1 MLTSARHIAMIATVA
16 LAGCGLSGCGTIN
29 EKLAA
34 GVSDSIPAFVGGLP
48 ADAPAAAGHG
58 KI

>member
-34 GVSDSIPAFVGGLP
+34 GVSEFHSGICRWPAR
-48 ADAPAAAGHG
+48 
-58 KI
+58 